1 MIAFLDRSRAGPSTG
16 EPDIVFLRPITSRT
30 RPEPVSLRPKDGV
43 DDFLF
48 IAAHPGSQTPP
59 NRREG
64 RAAVAANGVTER
76 AARCATRCLFV
87 SPGPCSL
94 FTCPPF
100 FSLPRCVWLRLVL
113 ALSLCRADVQYG
125 STVVAPE
132 LCCATGW
139 PCCCTVQQL
148 QLDPCGFRS
157 LPSRAEKGRDVNCKA
172 TLPSARALPCLS
184 LLVTNTTKRWD
195 RCWSLVGHSSVPRLQ
210 RSPAPQLVLSAQPST
225 RQLALPDQPGRSFE
239 YAPLVTP
246 ERPLVVCPSSPPR
259 GSL

>member
-1 MIAFLDRSRAGPSTG
+1 LTALGQDPRLASPISSFFGRSPQGPVQNLSQTEGRRRRLSFYSSPPWIANPAESTGRAGGCGSK
-16 EPDIVFLRPITSRT
+16 RR
-30 RPEPVSLRPKDGV
+30 DGK
-43 DDFLF
+43 
-48 IAAHPGSQTPP
+48 
-59 NRREG
+59 G
-64 RAAVAANGVTER
+64 RAMCHQMLVCFPWPLLLVH
-76 AARCATRCLFV
+76 L
-87 SPGPCSL
+87 S
-94 FTCPPF
+94 PF